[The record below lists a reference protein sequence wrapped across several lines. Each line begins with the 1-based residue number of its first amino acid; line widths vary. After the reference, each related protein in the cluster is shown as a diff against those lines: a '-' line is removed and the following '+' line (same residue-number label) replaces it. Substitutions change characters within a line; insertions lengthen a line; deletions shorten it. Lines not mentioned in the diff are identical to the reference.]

1 MIRVTTLDLPRAG
14 HLDLEQDEEAQRAL
28 QDGML
33 VIALGG
39 HVAVEFAPGATGV
52 WIPEAGGLD
61 VRIADSSFPVADGE
75 VFVSDFAARS
85 SISTPMRGAAFALLA
100 RPGCWAQAFESPP
113 LCREPAPALFPGHFA
128 AEPVAHAE
136 LVRRVRALV
145 QNADPVAR
153 NRELRWITSMLR
165 GQQSHLDELVN
176 LCPGRTLSRR
186 RQVFLRLQRIRQIIA
201 ADPSTETSLPRLA
214 ALANYSVSQFIA
226 VFRRVFDE
234 TPHAY
239 VLRCRVERARN
250 LMTATALGIG
260 EISFALGFQ
269 ARSSFTRA
277 FKMRTG
283 HAPSTLRAGTKRTY

>member
-1 MIRVTTLDLPRAG
+1 MIRITVLDLPRSG
-14 HLDLEQDEEAQRAL
+14 QLDLEQDDEAQRAL

-33 VIALGG
+33 VVAMGG
-39 HVAVEFAPGATGV
+39 HVVVEFSPGATGV
-52 WIPEAGGLD
+52 WIPEIGGLD
-61 VRIADSSFPVADGE
+61 VRIVDSSFAVGDGE
-75 VFVSDFAARS
+75 VFVSDFAARC
-85 SISTPMRGAAFALLA
+85 SISTPMRGAAFALIG
-100 RPGCWAQAFESPP
+100 RSSCWTQVLESPQ

-128 AEPVAHAE
+128 TDPDAHAA
-136 LVRRVRALV
+136 LIQRVRALSLGP
-145 QNADPVAR
+145 DPVSR

-165 GQQSHLDELVN
+165 DEQSHLDALVD
-176 LCPGRTLSRR
+176 LCPGRTLARR
-186 RQVFLRLQRIRQIIA
+186 RQVFLRLQRIRHIIA
-201 ADPSTETSLPRLA
+201 SDPSTDTSLPRLA

-226 VFRRVFDE
+226 VFRRVFEE

-239 VLRCRVERARN
+239 VLRCRVERARS

-283 HAPSTLRAGTKRTY
+283 HAPSALRACTKRPC